1 MIAVVIYFQEL
12 VLMCGLF
19 IYTAVQ
25 SVLSLSVKVAADP
38 SGRQTKLPKAVD
50 YITFF
55 RFSHKDIHV
64 LFPVKT

>member
-1 MIAVVIYFQEL
+1 
-12 VLMCGLF
+12 MCGLF

-55 RFSHKDIHV
+55 VLVTRTSLFSS
-64 LFPVKT
+64 P

>member
-1 MIAVVIYFQEL
+1 
-12 VLMCGLF
+12 MCSLF

>member
-1 MIAVVIYFQEL
+1 
-12 VLMCGLF
+12 MCGLF

-38 SGRQTKLPKAVD
+38 SGRQTKLLKAVD

-55 RFSHKDIHV
+55 VLVTRTSMFSS
-64 LFPVKT
+64 P